1 VSVRRV
7 SKPGN
12 GVELTTCGV
21 ISVNNNTINHPHTTH
36 AVDHTP
42 LRPCTAICSLATSPP
57 ILLTHFLCPHIARC
71 CRMPRGAPEPEP
83 RGGGGGASNM
93 HWEMRRKEERVRR
106 GLIAT
111 TGRVPKVRTCAALHK
126 HLTHPL
132 LFASSCDVRCG
143 KLVDCVGEAG
153 CTVQTWQR
161 CCFAH
166 QLEWMLKITTAPRSR
181 CHHSV
186 CARAGACAHAA
197 LRIDK
202 SNM

>member
-1 VSVRRV
+1 VGS
-7 SKPGN
+7 SH
-12 GVELTTCGV
+12 
-21 ISVNNNTINHPHTTH
+21 NTINHQSHG

-57 ILLTHFLCPHIARC
+57 ILLTHFPCPHIARC

-83 RGGGGGASNM
+83 RGGGGGGGASNM

-111 TGRVPKVRTCAALHK
+111 TGRVPRVRACAALHK

-143 KLVDCVGEAG
+143 ELVDCVGEAG
-153 CTVQTWQR
+153 CTVQTWQHR
-161 CCFAH
+161 CFAH
-166 QLEWMLKITTAPRSR
+166 LLEWILKLKITTAPRQRTLS
-181 CHHSV
+181 HLDV
-186 CARAGACAHAA
+186 TT
-197 LRIDK
+197 LRVHVQELPHTLP
-202 SNM
+202 

>member
-1 VSVRRV
+1 VGS
-7 SKPGN
+7 S
-12 GVELTTCGV
+12 LSTTAQS
-21 ISVNNNTINHPHTTH
+21 ITHHTAH

-132 LFASSCDVRCG
+132 LRCA
-143 KLVDCVGEAG
+143 L
-153 CTVQTWQR
+153 WQ
-161 CCFAH
+161 
-166 QLEWMLKITTAPRSR
+166 SR
-181 CHHSV
+181 RLCGRGRMHS
-186 CARAGACAHAA
+186 ADMAA
-197 LRIDK
+197 LLLRSSIGVDAQDHNG
-202 SNM
+202 SRQPTLSYLDVTTLCVHVQELAHTLP